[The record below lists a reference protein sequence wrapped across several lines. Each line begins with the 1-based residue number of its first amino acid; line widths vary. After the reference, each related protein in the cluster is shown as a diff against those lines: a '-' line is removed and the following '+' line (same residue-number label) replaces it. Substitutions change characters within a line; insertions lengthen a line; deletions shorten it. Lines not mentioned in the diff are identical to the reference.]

1 MLAMNISFLN
11 RKSVTEIA
19 LDLAANVRA
28 RRKER
33 KLTQVGLAKA
43 SGVSLGSLKRFE
55 NSGEIALMSLLRI
68 AVVLESEDEFLSLF
82 TGKYYRSIEDVIN
95 ERG

>member
-1 MLAMNISFLN
+1 MNISFLN

-19 LDLAANVRA
+19 FDLAANVRA

-33 KLTQVGLAKA
+33 KLTQAGLAKA
-43 SGVSLGSLKRFE
+43 SGVSLGSLKRLE

-82 TGKYYRSIEDVIN
+82 TRKYYSSIEDVIN